1 MDDLLKLS
9 SIPTAQATINASLP
23 SHEVKKI
30 HIRTQQ
36 NGKKWITIIE
46 GLDDDLDQ
54 ARIARAIKG
63 ALHCS
68 ATACTNDTDGAEYIK
83 LSGNQRDRI
92 TDWLVANEVLN
103 EKEAKARI
111 VLHGA

>member
-1 MDDLLKLS
+1 MDDLLKLAT
-9 SIPTAQATINASLP
+9 TAPVSLP

-36 NGKKWITIIE
+36 NGRKWLTIIE
-46 GLDDDLDQ
+46 GLDDDLDLD
-54 ARIARAIKG
+54 RIAK
-63 ALHCS
+63 ALKRSFHCS
-68 ATACTNDTDGAEYIK
+68 ATSCVNEADGVEYIK

-92 TDWLVANEVLN
+92 TDWLVTNEVLT

-111 VLHGA
+111 IIHGA